1 MEGDYTILVVDDNA
15 TLLKLSRD
23 TFAAFG
29 YNVLSARDGEEAL
42 KILHEAKIDLV
53 VTDVLMPNIDGYML
67 CAKIRSDKLLRDI
80 PVMIYTATYT
90 SASDEALATQIG
102 ADKFIRKPAPMKVL
116 TDAAAQLLMLG
127 RQPHNAPEKWQ
138 LEQVTRQYSEG
149 LVEKLERKNIELEEI
164 KLRLEKS
171 EQQLKEAHNI
181 ARIGSWEIDL
191 QNGSHTWSDEFFRLF
206 GISRKNVA
214 PGVEQFASLI
224 HPDDRSMASR
234 EMEKAFATGRDSYF
248 NFRFI
253 RQDDDSLRYGLS
265 LWRFELSD
273 KNVPVRLAGIIQDV
287 TDKKTAEE
295 ALQTAHNRL
304 RFHIENTPLGFIEW
318 DEKLYVKA
326 WSRRAE
332 AIFGWSEEEFTQ
344 LQKTGYSQ
352 VYEEDMPLAAKVAE
366 QLISGEVTRS
376 KIQHRNRT
384 KDGRVIWCEWFNSAL
399 KDKEGKVITIMS
411 LVQDI
416 TERKA
421 MEQSLSEFNER
432 YKMLSKATNDAIW
445 DWNIETD
452 TEVWNHGIQTIFGYN
467 DKQVAS
473 SHTWWKN
480 KIHPADYPRVQQEI
494 QDANGQTETNWTS
507 EYRFLCAN
515 GSYKHVLDRAYI
527 IYRGDK
533 PVRMI
538 GAMQDITELV
548 RYRQNLEEMVKERTH
563 KLNQALEKEKE
574 LVGLKSRFISIA
586 SHEFRTPLSTI
597 SLATGFLQKY
607 LTRMAPDQVTQKL
620 EEVEK
625 QVKQMTYLLDDVL
638 LVGKA
643 EAGKI
648 KINLSRLP
656 MAALKQIAGEAVESI
671 GTHALVYSE
680 KCDEKEIT
688 TDEKLI
694 RNIVT
699 NLLTNAVKFSPDK
712 KKVYM
717 DVSCDL
723 QRMKITVRDEGIGI
737 PSEEIEELFIAF
749 SRGSNVG
756 SIEGTGLGLS
766 IVKKAVD
773 LLDGSLDVKSELGKG
788 TEFKIV
794 LPLQYE

>member
-1 MEGDYTILVVDDNA
+1 MESDFTILVVDDND

-23 TFAAFG
+23 TFVFCG
-29 YNVLSARDGEEAL
+29 YNVLTARDGEEAMI
-42 KILHEAKIDLV
+42 ILANENVDLV
-53 VTDVLMPNIDGYML
+53 VTDILMPNVDGYML
-67 CAKIRSDKLLRDI
+67 CFKIRSDDRLRDI

-90 SASDEALATQIG
+90 SASDEALASEIG
-102 ADKFIRKPAPMKVL
+102 ADRFIRKPAPMKVL
-116 TDAAAQLLMLG
+116 ADTAAELLKLG
-127 RQPHNAPEKWQ
+127 RQPHTAPEKGK

-149 LVEKLERKNIELEEI
+149 LVEKLERKNVELEEI
-164 KLRLEKS
+164 KFKLEKS
-171 EQQLKEAHNI
+171 ERQLKEAHNI
-181 ARIGSWEIDL
+181 ARIGSWEVDL
-191 QNGSHTWSDEFFRLF
+191 ATGVHTWSDEFFRLF
-206 GISRKNVA
+206 GISPDGVA
-214 PGVEQFASLI
+214 PSVEQFAALI
-224 HPDDRSMASR
+224 HPEDQPLAGR
-234 EMEKAFATGRDSYF
+234 EMEKAFTTGLDSYF
-248 NFRFI
+248 NFRFV
-253 RQDDDSLRYGLS
+253 RQDDNSLRYGLS

-273 KNVPVRLAGIIQDV
+273 QNVPVRLAGIIQDV

-295 ALQTAHNRL
+295 ALQTAHDRL

-318 DEKLYVKA
+318 DDTWHVRS

-332 AIFGWSEEEFTQ
+332 EIFGWSEKEFIH
-344 LQKTGYSQ
+344 LQKTGFSQ
-352 VYEEDMPLAAKVAE
+352 VFDEDMPLVVKLAQ
-366 QLISGEVTRS
+366 QLISGEVTNN

-399 KDKEGKVITIMS
+399 KDKDGKVITIMS

-416 TERKA
+416 TERKT

-432 YKMLSKATNDAIW
+432 YEILSKATNDAIW

-452 TEVWNHGIQTIFGYN
+452 SELWNHGIQTIFGYD
-467 DKQVAS
+467 DKEVAS
-473 SHTWWKN
+473 SHIWWKN
-480 KIHPADYPRVQQEI
+480 KIHPEDYPRIGKEI
-494 QDANGQTETNWTS
+494 QDANGKAETNWTS

-527 IYRGDK
+527 IYHDGE

-574 LVGLKSRFISIA
+574 LVGMKSRFISIA
-586 SHEFRTPLSTI
+586 SHEFRTPLATI
-597 SLATGFLQKY
+597 SLASGFLQKY
-607 LTRMAPDQVTQKL
+607 LAKMTPGQVAQKL

-625 QVKQMTYLLDDVL
+625 QVKQMTFLLDDVL

-648 KINLSRLP
+648 KINLSKLTT
-656 MAALKQIAGEAVESI
+656 AALKQIASDAVESL
-671 GTHALVYSE
+671 GTHKLVYSE
-680 KCDEKEIT
+680 KCDQMEIT

-712 KKVYM
+712 NKVYM
-717 DVSCDL
+717 DVSCDQ
-723 QRMKITVRDEGIGI
+723 QRMRITVRDEGMGI
-737 PSEEIEELFIAF
+737 PAEEIEELFIAF

-773 LLDGSLDVKSELGKG
+773 LLSGSLDVKSELGKG

-794 LPLQYE
+794 LPHQ